1 MRLKTTLLAALMAVT
16 LAGSASAD
24 TIYADSLLG
33 TGAALSGTTVDT
45 SNAYAGG
52 TAGATWISGAS
63 VTQAGT
69 GASVPNGMRAYLP
82 ITIVAGQVYKLTAT
96 LSNSQTSSYTAWTAL
111 GFTKGAPTGYNWFQN
126 SPASAWALFRGNS
139 GGNGAFAGADGT
151 GTDGT
156 ANNLTWTAAPGGIQT
171 VTVILDTTAANWKT
185 YTTINGID
193 SATYTYS
200 VNPAITH
207 VGIGTSAD
215 GGSTVSTVTG
225 FSLSIASRADMIAF
239 GPGATIGLVT
249 NNTADISWT
258 VPFGSNTAA
267 LSPTFT
273 LSEGAV
279 CDKASGATN
288 DFTSP
293 LAYTVISS
301 DNLITNVYTVSVTVT
316 PPWTYSAWTGDANSG
331 ISGASYY
338 TVAVN
343 FAGAATTVNGVAFQ
357 ASATS
362 GANFS
367 IGGAVDTF
375 TGGTPSITGDSFT
388 LAKTFI
394 HGANPRTVTLTNLI
408 PGATYET
415 SLFSYG
421 FEATG
426 RNQTFVSG
434 SDSRVIAQNF
444 YGSGQGIRIAYTF
457 VADSSGSKVLTI
469 TPDNVDLK
477 FHMSAL
483 ANRQISPNAN
493 ILSFGPGGTIGL
505 VTASASAISW
515 IVPFGSNK
523 AALSPTFTLSAGAI
537 CDKASGATNDFTSPL
552 AYTVISSDNL
562 ITNVYTVSVTVTPD
576 ESTMLWN
583 LASGGA
589 WDLSTV
595 NWKGQSSGEAMP
607 FINGKHVI
615 FDNAAGGQITI
626 ASGMVPASTTVS
638 ATSGY
643 YTFSGGPLAGTGSLI
658 KSGNGFLV
666 ITPADHTYSGGTV
679 MNSGTLHL
687 QYVQGTS
694 ALGTGPITLNGGV
707 FRLDRF
713 TCTNS
718 VIVNGGSLYLDN
730 GFGNSMTGPMAN
742 NSPTPLS
749 ITTKYTGSLISG
761 VISGSGGIT
770 VYAASPNP
778 GFLVLSGN
786 NTYTG
791 TTTVASGTLQ
801 CNHVN
806 ALGSGA
812 LTINAGGA
820 KVNLNYTGTHTV
832 TLLTLG
838 GVVKKDPGTYGSV
851 ASGANYQDDTYFAG
865 SGTVRV
871 PPPKGTII
879 SLF

>member
-1 MRLKTTLLAALMAVT
+1 MRLKTTLLAALMAFT

-33 TGAALSGTTVDT
+33 TGGALNGTTVDT
-45 SNAYAGG
+45 SYAYAGG
-52 TAGATWISGAS
+52 TAGATWISGS
-63 VTQAGT
+63 GVTQTGT
-69 GASVPNGMRAYLP
+69 GASLANFKRAFLP
-82 ITIVAGQVYKLTAT
+82 ITIVSGHVYKLTAT
-96 LSNSQTSSYTAWTAL
+96 ISNSARDANTAWSGF
-111 GFTKGAPTGYNWFQN
+111 GFTLGASTGDAWFQDT
-126 SPASAWALFRGNS
+126 PTSAWVLMRGNS
-139 GGNGAFAGADGT
+139 GGNAFFAGA
-151 GTDGT
+151 GT
-156 ANNLTWTAAPGGIQT
+156 ANNMTWASTDGGTQI
-171 VTVILDTTAANWKT
+171 VTITLDTTAANWST
-185 YTTINGID
+185 YSTIAGID
-193 SATYTYS
+193 SATYTYT

-207 VGIGTSAD
+207 IGFGTSGFYAD
-215 GGSTVSTVTG
+215 AGAATTTVTG
-225 FSLSIASRADMIAF
+225 FSLSIAPRADMLAF
-239 GPGATIGLVT
+239 GPGATIGQVT

-331 ISGASYY
+331 ITSASYY

-362 GANFS
+362 GVNFS

-493 ILSFGPGGTIGL
+493 ILSFGPGATIGL

-523 AALSPTFTLSAGAI
+523 ASLSPTFTLSAGAI
-537 CDKASGATNDFTSPL
+537 CDKASGATNDFTSPV

-562 ITNVYTVSVTVTPD
+562 ITNVYTVTVTVTPD

-583 LASGGA
+583 LASGGT
-589 WDLSTV
+589 WDLSTA
-595 NWKGQSSGEAMP
+595 NWRGQSSGEAMP

-638 ATSGY
+638 APSGY
-643 YTFSGGPLAGTGSLI
+643 YTFNGGPLAGTGSLI

-666 ITPADHTYSGGTV
+666 ITPANHTYSGGTV

-687 QYVQGTS
+687 QYVLGTS

-770 VYAASPNP
+770 VYSVSS
-778 GFLVLSGN
+778 GFLTLSGD

-812 LTINAGGA
+812 LTINAGG

-851 ASGANYQDDTYFAG
+851 ASGANYQDDIYFAG